1 MALSNSPSGADP
13 HNPGN
18 PNLNAVPASQRES
31 VNNRALAIQS
41 AVIGGEAF
49 TPTQITKAGPLVPAG
64 RDAAGKMLPWVRSMM
79 TSQEGPSLARQ
90 AVSGA
95 ASGAKSALTW
105 AKSNPIAA
113 MMLEGAAH
121 EMGLD
126 PIQLV
131 RKVIKFGSRGKK
143 THVP

>member
-1 MALSNSPSGADP
+1 MGALDDDFSGRSFA
-13 HNPGN
+13 
-18 PNLNAVPASQRES
+18 
-31 VNNRALAIQS
+31 RATGG
-41 AVIGGEAF
+41 IG
-49 TPTQITKAGPLVPAG
+49 
-64 RDAAGKMLPWVRSMM
+64 
-79 TSQEGPSLARQ
+79 
-90 AVSGA
+90 SGM
-95 ASGAKSALTW
+95 GAKSALTW